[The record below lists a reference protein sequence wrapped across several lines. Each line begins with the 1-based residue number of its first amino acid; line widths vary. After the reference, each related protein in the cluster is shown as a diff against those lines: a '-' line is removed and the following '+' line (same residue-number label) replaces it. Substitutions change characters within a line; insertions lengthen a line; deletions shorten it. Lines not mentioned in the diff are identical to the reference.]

1 MNILANYKVCLF
13 YLIALNNKKIIT
25 IHKMKSSKFQKIQ
38 ELLNQG
44 HFQEALHLIEE
55 IEVPQDS
62 LDNFLIYSMK
72 ITALMG
78 LGRYYDAIETSKE
91 QLRLINKYRALA
103 MKSLY
108 YIYSSIGN
116 NEEALRVLNEILKMP
131 KINEAQAF
139 YDKIDLAM
147 LWARKG
153 EFFKS
158 IDILQEEIEK
168 TKDAIAQIEL
178 CIALGDI
185 YFYFV
190 QDMDKAREEYYKAF
204 NLALRSEG
212 NIRNKAFMRYAEML
226 TKMGDFDEAIS
237 ILNEIQ
243 EKTSSDL
250 EKAEVLRILA
260 LLDKSNTKEYLRK
273 ALAIYE
279 KFGIKNSEADVLQ
292 ELADVEENIEDS
304 IKIFN
309 QAISIYDS
317 IGMKEMKVLVQ
328 NKIAQKLLKSK
339 KYEEAEYIMINLINE
354 KEISKF
360 TLAFCYVGLAAIKK
374 EQGKFSEALHWLI
387 RAEKLLDEIRH
398 ELFFEERVMFSNVY
412 TKVKR
417 VMASI
422 LTKFDNVSAIRKAEE
437 SKSRSLIDAI
447 SLSRLPKPS
456 NDEIFNLENNLI
468 DEYNA
473 AYISRN
479 PVAKDIYKKLEG
491 LWLQIEKNPAYSEYI
506 NLRLGKPV
514 EIAKIT
520 ELIEHDTT
528 IIDYLILDQELLI
541 FIIDKNEIS
550 VSIIEKKKKDIE
562 ALCNKFRELKIDDKL
577 IEEASDVLL
586 KPVEDR
592 ISKAKHIC
600 ISPDLYLYY
609 IPFHALYLDGSE
621 LILSKTVSYM
631 PNLTSFTYCKQRK
644 SKGNVLIIGGSPN
657 NDLKFAVQEAKEIA
671 ELLKGE
677 VKNYSREGLLAKL
690 NDSRIISFSCHAFYS
705 FHDYGLASYIL
716 LPNGQSITAR
726 DVLKTRLSAE
736 IVSLSACE
744 TAKLSYSEGGDVLGL
759 LSSFLYAGAKSVVAS
774 LWKLND
780 YAAYLSMKE
789 FYSNLLAGL
798 NKAEALRLALLNT
811 KNKFPEIHNWAP
823 LILVGDY
830 STTLN
835 IN

>member
-1 MNILANYKVCLF
+1 M
-13 YLIALNNKKIIT
+13 
-25 IHKMKSSKFQKIQ
+25 
-38 ELLNQG
+38 
-44 HFQEALHLIEE
+44 
-55 IEVPQDS
+55 
-62 LDNFLIYSMK
+62 
-72 ITALMG
+72 
-78 LGRYYDAIETSKE
+78 
-91 QLRLINKYRALA
+91 
-103 MKSLY
+103 
-108 YIYSSIGN
+108 
-116 NEEALRVLNEILKMP
+116 
-131 KINEAQAF
+131 
-139 YDKIDLAM
+139 
-147 LWARKG
+147 
-153 EFFKS
+153 
-158 IDILQEEIEK
+158 
-168 TKDAIAQIEL
+168 
-178 CIALGDI
+178 
-185 YFYFV
+185 
-190 QDMDKAREEYYKAF
+190 
-204 NLALRSEG
+204 
-212 NIRNKAFMRYAEML
+212 
-226 TKMGDFDEAIS
+226 
-237 ILNEIQ
+237 
-243 EKTSSDL
+243 
-250 EKAEVLRILA
+250 
-260 LLDKSNTKEYLRK
+260 
-273 ALAIYE
+273 
-279 KFGIKNSEADVLQ
+279 
-292 ELADVEENIEDS
+292 
-304 IKIFN
+304 FN

-456 NDEIFNLENNLI
+456 NDEIFNLRNNLI

-705 FHDYGLASYIL
+705 LHDYGLASYIL